1 MGKII
6 PNENSWIGFAP
17 NLTGAVLA
25 APVQSALATATTG
38 GTITSGTY
46 YYKVTALQSTGETVG
61 SNEMSIV
68 VPATTA
74 TNSNTVTWAAV
85 SGATGYK
92 VYRGITAGGE
102 NRLVT
107 TIGSGATVTYTDTG
121 AATTAGTPP
130 VVNTTGR
137 VAGVANTALPSTAE
151 IANAVDLT
159 GFVISITAQTTGNT
173 VPTPTLKTKFETS
186 IQGTYGASLTAD
198 FYRDDQS
205 DTAWAVLP
213 RNTQGYIIISRFGG
227 RSPVNPGMPISGD
240 QVEVWPII
248 VVARS
253 ASNLAS
259 NTAEMF
265 TMTASVP
272 TPPVESAVVV

>member
-17 NLTGAVLA
+17 NLAGATLA
-25 APVQSALATATTG
+25 APVQSAPATATTG
-38 GTITSGTY
+38 GTIVAGTY
-46 YYKVTALQSTGETVG
+46 YYKITALGSGGETIG
-61 SNEMSIV
+61 SNEQSIV

-74 TNSNTVTWAAV
+74 TNTVTVNWTTVA
-85 SGATGYK
+85 GATGYK
-92 VYRGITAGGE
+92 VYRGITSGGE

-107 TIGSGATVTYTDTG
+107 TVGAVVTATDTG
-121 AATTAGTPP
+121 AATTAGSPP
-130 VVNTTGR
+130 TVNTTGT
-137 VAGVANTALPSTAE
+137 VLGVAATTLVPTSAE
-151 IANAVDLT
+151 IGNAVDLT

-198 FYRDDQS
+198 FYRDDAS
-205 DTAWAVLP
+205 DTAWASLP
-213 RNTQGYIIISRFGG
+213 RNTKGFIIISRFGG
-227 RSPVNPGMPISGD
+227 RSATVPGLPISGD
-240 QVEVWPII
+240 IVEVWPII

-253 ASNLAS
+253 ASGMSS

-265 TMTASVP
+265 TMTCSIP
-272 TPPVESAVVV
+272 TPPNESAVVQ